1 MEGKTF
7 AEIWTEFIEV
17 PTRIDPITSEKVLDA
32 DFYNLKAGTSL
43 GMRLDVFRRAFQRR
57 NARSRLI
64 PQWCRVGCNW
74 KYPFFLIQ
82 ERRTQYELYR

>member
-43 GMRLDVFRRAFQRR
+43 ECVWMYLEEHF
-57 NARSRLI
+57 
-64 PQWCRVGCNW
+64 
-74 KYPFFLIQ
+74 
-82 ERRTQYELYR
+82 

>member
-43 GMRLDVFRRAFQRR
+43 ECVWMYLEEHFKGVTQRSVTSYTTMVPSGMQLEI
-57 NARSRLI
+57 SI
-64 PQWCRVGCNW
+64 
-74 KYPFFLIQ
+74 FLNTRKENTI
-82 ERRTQYELYR
+82 

>member
-43 GMRLDVFRRAFQRR
+43 EWVLLQSFK
-57 NARSRLI
+57 STI
-64 PQWCRVGCNW
+64 
-74 KYPFFLIQ
+74 K
-82 ERRTQYELYR
+82 

>member
-43 GMRLDVFRRAFQRR
+43 ECVWMYLEEGSVAKF
-57 NARSRLI
+57 
-64 PQWCRVGCNW
+64 
-74 KYPFFLIQ
+74 
-82 ERRTQYELYR
+82 